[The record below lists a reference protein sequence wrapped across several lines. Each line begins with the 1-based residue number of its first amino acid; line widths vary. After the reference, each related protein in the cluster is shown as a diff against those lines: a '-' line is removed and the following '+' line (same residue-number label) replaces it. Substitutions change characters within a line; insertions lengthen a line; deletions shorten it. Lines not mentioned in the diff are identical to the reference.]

1 MSSNFASLYDDV
13 DLVCH
18 FHVLISLSSVSGF
31 PNFKG
36 HNFREHLPVVASKYS
51 ICDMENRT

>member
-13 DLVCH
+13 DLLFH
-18 FHVLISLSSVSGF
+18 FHVLISLSSVSRF
-31 PNFKG
+31 PSFKE

-51 ICDMENRT
+51 ICDMENKT